1 MKNVFLKHILR
12 FRPGYWIIVLTF
24 WWLLPFFILCLLRYP
39 IKEYLNSYY
48 LYFIVF
54 GTTLLFS
61 LLVNL
66 LDIFFKFYREGGYW
80 RKYFIVCGIYVIH
93 MIATLIVY
101 FRLEPVLHIDHFDSC
116 PAGSVGMLFMP
127 SIGANLILGALLGL
141 VLWVY
146 RTIKEIRDQL

>member
-24 WWLLPFFILCLLRYP
+24 WWVLPFFISHLFRHS
-39 IKEYLNSYY
+39 IEEYLNSYY

-66 LDIFFKFYREGGYW
+66 LDIFSKFYREAGYW
-80 RKYFIVCGIYVIH
+80 RKYFIVCGIYAIH
-93 MIATLIVY
+93 MIATLIISFV
-101 FRLEPVLHIDHFDSC
+101 LDPVLDIEYFDSC
-116 PAGSVGMLFMP
+116 PAGSFGMLFIP
-127 SIGANLILGALLGL
+127 SIGANFILGALLGL
-141 VLWVY
+141 VLTLY
-146 RTIKEIRDQL
+146 STIKEIRRQL